1 VWGNLRNYTVS
12 LLKAWWGDA
21 ATEENEPCFQ
31 YLPRIN
37 GDHSHDAM
45 MLKML
50 DGGRRACSASGQNPA
65 VGSANSKLMRLN
77 TQRLL
82 QRTDSHPLRDWKGN
96 VVRRR
101 PDGAVGGRRRQS

>member
-21 ATEENEPCFQ
+21 ATEENESCFQ

-50 DGGRRACSASGQNPA
+50 DGGEGHVLRRVRIRPSA
-65 VGSANSKLMRLN
+65 
-77 TQRLL
+77 
-82 QRTDSHPLRDWKGN
+82 
-96 VVRRR
+96 R
-101 PDGAVGGRRRQS
+101 PTPS